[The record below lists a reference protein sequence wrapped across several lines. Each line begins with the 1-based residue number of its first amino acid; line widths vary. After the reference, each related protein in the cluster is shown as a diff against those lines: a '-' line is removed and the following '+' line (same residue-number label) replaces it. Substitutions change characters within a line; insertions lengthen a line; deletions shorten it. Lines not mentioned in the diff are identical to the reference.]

1 MWGLLSALGQVRL
14 AWGCV
19 ECVWLGGS
27 MAWLGMTKRWWMEE
41 GHVRVVHAARLYLEW
56 ALLFDMESVGCGCH
70 AQMQFAVPSIG
81 MLSSDITTSHTLHLF
96 CA

>member
-1 MWGLLSALGQVRL
+1 
-14 AWGCV
+14 
-19 ECVWLGGS
+19 
-27 MAWLGMTKRWWMEE
+27 
-41 GHVRVVHAARLYLEW
+41 VHAARLYLEW